1 MEAGEWEKEWL
12 EKKKGLKEKE
22 DRQISGWLS
31 EYEKKRTHKI
41 AEELEKQLESIKQ
54 LKSNLSEKEEDVK
67 KRLRKLLEGN

>member
-1 MEAGEWEKEWL
+1 MAAGEWEKEWL

-31 EYEKKRTHKI
+31 EYEKKRTQKI

-67 KRLRKLLEGN
+67 KRLRRLLEGN

>member
-1 MEAGEWEKEWL
+1 MAVGEWEKEWL
-12 EKKKGLKEKE
+12 ARKKEQKEKE

-31 EYEKKRTHKI
+31 EYEKKRTQKL
-41 AEELEKQLESIKQ
+41 AEELEQQLENIKK